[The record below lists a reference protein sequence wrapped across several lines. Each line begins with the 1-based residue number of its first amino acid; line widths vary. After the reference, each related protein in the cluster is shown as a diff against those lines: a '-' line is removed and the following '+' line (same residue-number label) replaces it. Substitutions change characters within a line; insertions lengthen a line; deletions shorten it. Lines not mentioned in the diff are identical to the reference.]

1 MYALLA
7 FLPIIGASLFFG
19 GTALSL
25 EGQVSLPYKP
35 SLADIR
41 IFPMWFI
48 GGAPPRLLFF
58 IGQLTSLLI
67 VIYDYPAAHEPGGHT
82 KENEQQN
89 CSCCP
94 NRHCF
99 LSGVD
104 FIAPCK

>member
-1 MYALLA
+1 
-7 FLPIIGASLFFG
+7 
-19 GTALSL
+19 
-25 EGQVSLPYKP
+25 
-35 SLADIR
+35 
-41 IFPMWFI
+41 MWFI

-67 VIYDYPAAHEPGGHT
+67 VIYDYPAAHESGGHT